1 MANSFFQL
9 LRYGIVGLMSNAIGY
24 ALYLGLTYFG
34 IGPKL
39 AMTLLYGVG
48 VLQTFVFNK
57 RWTFGHKGEYGPVFV
72 RYCAA
77 YGIGYIVNLLAFIL
91 LVDQGGLPHQ
101 LVQGVMIFVV
111 AGLLFLAQ
119 KYWVFPA
126 TSTSAIT

>member
-1 MANSFFQL
+1 
-9 LRYGIVGLMSNAIGY
+9 MSNAIGY

-48 VLQTFVFNK
+48 VLQTFFFNK
-57 RWTFGHKGEYGPVFV
+57 RWTFGHKGEYGPVLV

-77 YGIGYIVNLLAFIL
+77 YGIGYAVNLLAFIL
-91 LVDQGGLPHQ
+91 LIDQGGLPHQ
-101 LVQGVMIFVV
+101 LVQGVMIFFIS
-111 AGLLFLAQ
+111 GLLFLAQ